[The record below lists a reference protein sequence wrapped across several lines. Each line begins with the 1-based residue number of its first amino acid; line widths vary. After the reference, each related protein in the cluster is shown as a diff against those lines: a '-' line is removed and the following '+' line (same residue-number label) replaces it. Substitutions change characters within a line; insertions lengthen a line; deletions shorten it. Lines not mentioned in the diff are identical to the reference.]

1 VVRVHERSAAG
12 RARSCGEWC
21 RLSTVGLGSMPSG
34 DRAYL
39 AAVTDNTHSTR
50 RIETTEAEF
59 RHGTQAMATQMASG
73 YEPPSMSLSPA
84 APAEPPASGGGAG
97 TSPAAAPAPT
107 TGGSAG
113 AASSD

>member
-1 VVRVHERSAAG
+1 MVVTEFDTG
-12 RARSCGEWC
+12 
-21 RLSTVGLGSMPSG
+21 PSG

-39 AAVTDNTHSTR
+39 VAVTDNKHSTVG
-50 RIETTEAEF
+50 IETTEAEF
-59 RHGTQAMATQMASG
+59 RHGTHVMATQMASD

-107 TGGSAG
+107 TSGSAG
-113 AASSD
+113 TASSD

>member
-1 VVRVHERSAAG
+1 
-12 RARSCGEWC
+12 
-21 RLSTVGLGSMPSG
+21 MPSG

-39 AAVTDNTHSTR
+39 ATVTDNAHSTYR
-50 RIETTEAEF
+50 TETTEAEF
-59 RHGTQAMATQMASG
+59 RHGTQVMATQMASG

-97 TSPAAAPAPT
+97 TSPAAAPAT
-107 TGGSAG
+107 SGSAG

>member
-1 VVRVHERSAAG
+1 
-12 RARSCGEWC
+12 
-21 RLSTVGLGSMPSG
+21 MPSG

-59 RHGTQAMATQMASG
+59 RHGTQVMATQMASG

-84 APAEPPASGGGAG
+84 VSVEPPASGGGSGA
-97 TSPAAAPAPT
+97 SQAPAPT
-107 TGGSAG
+107 PTAGNSAG
-113 AASSD
+113 SASSD